1 MPFDLL
7 CGSVIESQRAR
18 TSGCM
23 GERFLKRVVRCAL
36 AFLLVLLVAEEVY
49 AHGDHNLR
57 EFESERVEDVGTL
70 TSREVRTLTG
80 SLRPETITYQV
91 SGYYDVE
98 RVAPATVTVIDN
110 NEDDEAG
117 VRVTPRRLTLKEGL
131 TSEPDETST
140 DEWGTYEVVLT
151 AKPEGY
157 VRVRVASDDNYSAV
171 VLSPT
176 SLGFTAD
183 NWDTA
188 RTVTVWAVEDDD
200 ARDENVTIT
209 HDVERNGHVTAAAS
223 VTVTVIDDD
232 EADVRVPPTSLT
244 LEEGETGTY
253 EVVLTAE
260 PEGYVDVTA
269 ASDDTSAVVVSG
281 ATLRFTADDWDT
293 AQTVTV
299 EAVEDDDARDENVT
313 ITHDVSGYGRVTAAA
328 GVTVTVIDNDE
339 AGVRVTPERLTLEE
353 GETGTYEVVLT
364 AEPDRL
370 VEVRVASG
378 DYAVAFQT
386 QTEMLF
392 TADNWDTAQTLTV
405 ETLQDDDA
413 RDENATITH
422 VVRSYGSNGTLTAR
436 VTVTVMDNDEAD
448 VRVTPTSLPL
458 EEGETDTYEVVLTS
472 EPEGYVDVTAA
483 SDDTSAVVVSGATLR
498 FTADDWDTARTVTV
512 EALADDDA
520 GDESVTIT
528 HDVSGYGDVTEA
540 DAVTVTVMDDDEAGV
555 RVTPESLPLREGETG
570 TYEVA
575 LTSEPTGYVTIAPSV
590 PLGTDVTVSP
600 RSLTFTATDWG
611 TAKAL
616 TVTVAED
623 DDTTTDPVVVLTLT
637 ATGGGYET
645 VPPSKV
651 DVVIEEDDHITPTE
665 RQVVKEAV
673 RTIAASAVA
682 NVTTNIGARFS
693 APVGGGAVLT
703 LAGQSVLAPAADSG
717 WIVSDKHRGGPWH
730 GGYAFDKAGRNLSA
744 AELLRSSAFQ
754 VSLGAA
760 EEGSILGG
768 LSQWTIWGRGDM
780 LFFDSDSSN
789 ERYDGDLV
797 AGYMGVDV
805 WLDERWL
812 AGVAASR
819 TGVKADY
826 RLDGGGGELDLTTT
840 AVHPYL
846 RFAPDDR
853 RELWV
858 ILGVGVGSIQNLRE
872 GVLEREDSKVKLYM
886 GAAGGRL
893 GLAPGAVGGV
903 DVAFLGDLGFGA
915 LDSDAGTGLE
925 AIDDLAVET
934 WRARVGVEGSYTV
947 VLWERTTLT
956 PFVEVAG
963 RYDRGGGDNET
974 GVEIAGGVSYAD
986 PSSGLG
992 LEARGNVLVLSS
1004 QSNYREYGGSMTLS
1018 MSAAGG
1024 GEGLSLALSPRLG
1037 RPRARAGALWRD
1049 DPFALAHRRAD
1060 GGTPVSLEARIGY
1073 GVSVPG
1079 LRGLLTP
1086 FGEVRLWDG
1095 DDRRT
1100 RFGVRLDRRGLL
1112 RDVATLSVFAEQSS
1126 TGGGDMEERINL
1138 VAQWRF

>member
-1 MPFDLL
+1 MSY
-7 CGSVIESQRAR
+7 GS
-18 TSGCM
+18 
-23 GERFLKRVVRCAL
+23 
-36 AFLLVLLVAEEVY
+36 
-49 AHGDHNLR
+49 N
-57 EFESERVEDVGTL
+57 GTL
-70 TSREVRTLTG
+70 T
-80 SLRPETITYQV
+80 
-91 SGYYDVE
+91 
-98 RVAPATVTVIDN
+98 
-110 NEDDEAG
+110 
-117 VRVTPRRLTLKEGL
+117 
-131 TSEPDETST
+131 
-140 DEWGTYEVVLT
+140 
-151 AKPEGY
+151 
-157 VRVRVASDDNYSAV
+157 
-171 VLSPT
+171 
-176 SLGFTAD
+176 
-183 NWDTA
+183 A
-188 RTVTVWAVEDDD
+188 R
-200 ARDENVTIT
+200 
-209 HDVERNGHVTAAAS
+209 

-232 EADVRVPPTSLT
+232 EADVRVTPTSLT

-299 EAVEDDDARDENVT
+299 EAVEDDDAGDENVT
-313 ITHDVSGYGRVTAAA
+313 ITHVVSGYGRVTAAA

-339 AGVRVTPERLTLEE
+339 AGVRVTPTSLTLEE
-353 GETGTYEVVLT
+353 GETGTYGVVLT
-364 AEPDRL
+364 A
-370 VEVRVASG
+370 
-378 DYAVAFQT
+378 
-386 QTEMLF
+386 
-392 TADNWDTAQTLTV
+392 
-405 ETLQDDDA
+405 
-413 RDENATITH
+413 
-422 VVRSYGSNGTLTAR
+422 
-436 VTVTVMDNDEAD
+436 
-448 VRVTPTSLPL
+448 
-458 EEGETDTYEVVLTS
+458 

-512 EALADDDA
+512 EAVEDDDA
-520 GDESVTIT
+520 GDENVTIT
-528 HDVSGYGDVTEA
+528 HVVSGYGRVTA
-540 DAVTVTVMDDDEAGV
+540 AAGVTVTVIDNDEAGV
-555 RVTPESLPLREGETG
+555 RVTPERLTLGEGETG

-575 LTSEPTGYVTIAPSV
+575 LTAEPTGDVTIAPSV
-590 PLGTDVTVSP
+590 PSGTDVTVSP

-623 DDTTTDPVVVLTLT
+623 DDTTTTTTDPVVVLTLT
-637 ATGGGYET
+637 ATGGGYEA
-645 VPPSKV
+645 VPARSV
-651 DVVIEEDDHITPTE
+651 DVMIDEEIEEDDHITPTE

-693 APVGGGAVLT
+693 VPVGGGAVLT

-730 GGYAFDKAGRNLSA
+730 GGYAFDEAGRNLSA

-768 LSQWTIWGRGDM
+768 RSQWTIWGRGDM

-797 AGYMGVDV
+797 AGYVGVDV

-819 TGVKADY
+819 TGVKAGY

-858 ILGVGVGSIQNLRE
+858 ILGVGVGSIRNLRE
-872 GVLEREDSKVKLYM
+872 GVSEREDSKVKLYM

-947 VLWERTTLT
+947 ALWERTTLT

-1037 RPRARAGALWRD
+1037 RPRARADALWRD
-1049 DPFALAHRRAD
+1049 DPFALAHRGGD
-1060 GGTPVSLEARIGY
+1060 EGTPVSLEARIGY

-1100 RFGVRLDRRGLL
+1100 RLGVRLDRRGLL